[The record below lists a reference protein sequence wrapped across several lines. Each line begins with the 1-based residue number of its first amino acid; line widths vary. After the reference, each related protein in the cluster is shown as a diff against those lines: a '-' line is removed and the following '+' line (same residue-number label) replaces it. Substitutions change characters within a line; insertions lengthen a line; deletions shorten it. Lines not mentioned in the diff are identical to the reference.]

1 MSAVLPA
8 STPVWAM
15 APADAQARCRT
26 FLRAQLAASGRRGL
40 VVGLSGGIDSAV
52 AAALAVDALGA
63 DRVTGIMMP
72 YATSSADSLA
82 DAQAVAETLGL
93 ATEKVDITPMAD
105 AFLASVPDSERV
117 RRGNVMARCRM
128 IVLYDRSA
136 QRDALVLGTGNRT
149 EALLGYTTMYGDNA
163 CALNPLG
170 QLYKTEVRL
179 LAAHFGLPSNV
190 LTKAPSADLWA
201 GQADEDELGVS
212 YAEVDRLLHHLVD
225 ERLGER
231 QLAALGFAPALV
243 ARISARVCA
252 MAFKRRLPPVAE
264 MSGRVDP
271 DATPGDAG
279 LGAADLDAAALDA
292 AALEARARAG
302 GGGASS

>member
-1 MSAVLPA
+1 MSAVPPA
-8 STPVWAM
+8 STPLWAI
-15 APADAQARCRT
+15 APADALERCRV
-26 FLRAQLAASGRRGL
+26 FLRAQLAASGHRGL

-52 AAALAVDALGA
+52 AAALAVAALGA
-63 DRVTGIMMP
+63 DKVTGIMMP
-72 YATSSADSLA
+72 YATSSAASLT
-82 DAQAVAETLGL
+82 DAMAVAEGLGL
-93 ATEKVDITPMAD
+93 AAEKVDITPMAD
-105 AFLASVPDSERV
+105 AFLAAVPDSERV

-128 IVLYDRSA
+128 VVLYDRSA

-149 EALLGYTTMYGDNA
+149 EGLLGYTTMYGDNA

-179 LAAHFGLPSNV
+179 LAAHCGLPSSV

-212 YAEVDRLLHHLVD
+212 YAEVDHLLHHLVD

-243 ARISARVCA
+243 ERITVRVRA

-264 MSGRVDP
+264 MPGRVDP
-271 DATPGDAG
+271 DAAPGDAG
-279 LGAADLDAAALDA
+279 LGAAAMTAAAMDA
-292 AALEARARAG
+292 LARAAS
-302 GGGASS
+302 GGASS

>member
-1 MSAVLPA
+1 MSAVPPV
-8 STPVWAM
+8 SSPVWAI
-15 APADAQARCRT
+15 APADALERCRV
-26 FLRAQLAASGRRGL
+26 FLREQLAASGRGGL

-63 DRVTGIMMP
+63 DKVTGIMMP
-72 YATSSADSLA
+72 YATSSAESLT
-82 DAQAVAETLGL
+82 DAQAVAKGLGL
-93 ATEKVDITPMAD
+93 ATEKVDITPMAS
-105 AFLASVPDSERV
+105 AFLASVPDTERV

-128 IVLYDRSA
+128 VVLYDRSA
-136 QRDALVLGTGNRT
+136 QHDALVLGTGNRT
-149 EALLGYTTMYGDNA
+149 EGLLGYTTMYGDNA

-179 LAAHFGLPSNV
+179 LAAHCGLPSSV

-225 ERLGER
+225 ERLGKR

-243 ARISARVCA
+243 DRISARVRA

-264 MSGRVDP
+264 MPGRVDP
-271 DATPGDAG
+271 DAAPGDAG
-279 LGAADLDAAALDA
+279 LGAAGMSAAAME
-292 AALEARARAG
+292 ALARAAS
-302 GGGASS
+302 GGASS